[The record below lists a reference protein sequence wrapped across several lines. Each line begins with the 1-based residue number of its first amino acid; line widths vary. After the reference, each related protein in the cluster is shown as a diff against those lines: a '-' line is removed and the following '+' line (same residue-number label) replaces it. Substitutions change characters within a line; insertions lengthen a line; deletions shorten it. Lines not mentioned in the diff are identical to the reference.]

1 MSVNPEVAEA
11 GALRQKTMG
20 AQISEERR
28 AER

>member
-11 GALRQKTMG
+11 GVLRQKMIGT
-20 AQISEERR
+20 QIYEERR